1 MTLFEYAVEVTVD
14 IENMKLPYADVHGNL
29 KLIMETSVLCQQI
42 SYQTHVTKDP
52 YNIFSDEVGN

>member
-29 KLIMETSVLCQQI
+29 KLIMETSINGRKVIPMVIRYLGHNQYC
-42 SYQTHVTKDP
+42 TNK
-52 YNIFSDEVGN
+52 